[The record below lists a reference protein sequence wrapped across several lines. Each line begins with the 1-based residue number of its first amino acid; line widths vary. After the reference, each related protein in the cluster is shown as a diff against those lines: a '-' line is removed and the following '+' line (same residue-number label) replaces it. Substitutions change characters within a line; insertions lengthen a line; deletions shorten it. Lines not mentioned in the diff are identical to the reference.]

1 MATANTFAI
10 VASLNIP
17 QRKLFLEYAK
27 ACADLNG
34 PFIGSFRSLL
44 RYRDIAYQR
53 QLNTTAEHIK
63 AVRGNMR
70 GDARKIQDMT
80 VPIVMPQIE
89 SAVAY
94 QAGVFL
100 SDYPVF
106 GVVSTPQYQTQA
118 LAFET
123 SLGEQSM
130 RYAWTGSLIRALR
143 RGFKYN
149 FGPVACMWTKT
160 PVKKIVT
167 NTEISGSAGLAKLED
182 YSYGGNNFIDID
194 PYNCFMDTT
203 IEPSKMHSEGEY
215 FGWNTMMS
223 RVQLMRL
230 IRSLDSAKT
239 TQAREAYES
248 STPSVTTD
256 SSEVQGFYRPEIN
269 KYLDLGSHLHGRENW
284 VAWMGLDRSGGQST
298 INYKGQYCVTHFFC
312 RARPSDFGKQGNHV
326 VVYHAIIVNWSTVL
340 FVEEMN
346 VGHDY
351 LPVFIAQ
358 PYNDGLGYQTQSMVD
373 NVLPFQDMSSALW
386 NISLE
391 AKRRLVFDRMFYNPK
406 MVDKKDIDP
415 ASSVARVPLRNAAL
429 NDQNPFAKAV
439 YQVPFRDV
447 DGSPLQMSEMISQ
460 MADQASGQNKVDRGQ
475 FQKGNKTAAEFQ
487 TVMGNSNS
495 RQQLT
500 AIALQQDFFNP
511 IKETVKSNTLQFQ
524 TAETLLNRQERKPVE
539 VDPVELRKAMLEFKM
554 TDGLLPAEKLL
565 NSNLLTVFMQ
575 TAQAIPTAAAEYDI
589 MGMFLYWAKLQGAYW
604 LEDFKRDPQ
613 QQQQFLSLAQQT
625 AAAGAGGDNVTNP
638 AQGGAVGP

>member
-10 VASLNIP
+10 VASLSIP

-27 ACADLNG
+27 ACAQLNE
-34 PFIGSFRSLL
+34 PFIGSFRALL

-80 VPIVMPQIE
+80 VPIVMPQVE

-106 GVVSTPQYQTQA
+106 GVVTTPQNQTQA

-130 RYAWTGSLIRALR
+130 RYAWSGALIRALR

-149 FGPVACMWTKT
+149 FGPVACMWQKT

-167 NTEISGSAGLAKLED
+167 NTEINSAAGMAKLEE
-182 YSYGGNNFIDID
+182 YSYGGNAFIDID

-203 IEPSKMHSEGEY
+203 IEPSLMHSDGEY
-215 FGWNTMMS
+215 FGWNQMMS
-223 RVQLMRL
+223 RIQLMRL

-239 TQAREAYES
+239 TQAKEAYES
-248 STPSVTTD
+248 STPAVTSD
-256 SSEVQGFYRPEIN
+256 ASEVTGYYRPEIN
-269 KYLDLGSHLHGRENW
+269 KYLDLGAAGVGRENW
-284 VAWMGLDRSGGQST
+284 VAWMGLDRSGGDSR
-298 INYKGQYCVTHFFC
+298 ISYKGQYCVTHFFC
-312 RARPSDFGKQGNHV
+312 RARPSDFGKQGNNI
-326 VVYHAIIVNWSTVL
+326 VVYHAIIINWSTVL

-346 VGHDY
+346 IGHEY

-358 PYNDGLGYQTQSMVD
+358 PFNDGLGYQTQSMID

-391 AKRRLVFDRMFYNPK
+391 AKRRLVFDRMLYNPK

-415 ASSVARVPLRNAAL
+415 ASSVARIPIRNAGL
-429 NDQNPFAKAV
+429 NDQNPFARAV

-500 AIALQQDFFNP
+500 AISLQQHFFNP
-511 IKETVKSNTLQFQ
+511 IKEAVKSNTLQFQ
-524 TAETLLNRQERKPVE
+524 TAETLLNRNMRQTVD

-565 NSNLLTVFMQ
+565 NSNLLTTFLQ
-575 TAQAIPTAAAEYDI
+575 TAQAIPGAATEYDI

-604 LEDFKRDPQ
+604 LEDFKRDPA
-613 QQQQFLSLAQQT
+613 QQQQFLNVARQT
-625 AAAGAGGDNVTNP
+625 ALANNAGGEQSGQQVTNP
-638 AQGGAVGP
+638 AAQ